1 MRSSIPAT
9 VNATAPHTIDRRFL
23 HEIISTVS
31 SSLELDQVLAAVVRL
46 LSDAS
51 AVHACFVYLLEDGG
65 ERLVLRAASEP
76 YGHLVGQVALERGEG
91 LAWSAIERRAPA
103 FIPEGA
109 HRDPRFKLVPEI
121 DEEVFQSLVSV
132 PMPGR
137 DGEPIGTIT
146 LHTEAP
152 RAFSEAEVEFLAASG
167 ALVAGAVEN
176 ARLYAEARR
185 RVGELEHLAEL
196 SEAAAS
202 AATLEELL
210 PLVAERTRGLL
221 GAAACLVYLSTP
233 TDGELRLRAVS
244 PPEART
250 GARQRIGLSEL
261 GPELA
266 RSGRRATVAVP
277 LVVNDDL
284 LGLLIAEGTAAVD
297 LARSAANQI
306 GVAIKKIEVIEEL
319 LEKNLI
325 RDFFEALASRHTSA
339 ALGPRAERLGT
350 DLERPHAV
358 LIAAAADERL
368 ERRLKAVFPGALI
381 DRHADTLR
389 ALLPV
394 GSGGASRLLAELRRL
409 HDALGDAPALGISNP
424 CAGAASYPGGFEE
437 ARYAL
442 VGATVLHQHPAVV
455 GYDELGV
462 YQYLLRM
469 AIDPGMRD
477 SQRDA
482 LTRLLV
488 YDAEHG
494 TALLETLEQF
504 LRRRGNISATSEAMY
519 IHPNTLRQRL
529 RRIGELTGIDLGRD
543 DWLMVELAIKL
554 LKLQRALGDDAHI
567 PDARGM

>member
-1 MRSSIPAT
+1 VTS
-9 VNATAPHTIDRRFL
+9 TAPHTIDRRFL

-31 SSLELDQVLAAVVRL
+31 SSLELEQVLAAVVRL

-51 AVHACFVYLLEDGG
+51 AVHACFVYLLEDDRT
-65 ERLVLRAASEP
+65 RLVLRAASDP
-76 YGHLVGQVALERGEG
+76 YGHLAGKIVLERGEG
-91 LAWSAIERRAPA
+91 LAWTAVERREPA

-109 HRDPRFKLVPEI
+109 DRDPRFKFVPEI
-121 DEEVFQSLVSV
+121 DQERFQSLVSV

-137 DGEPIGTIT
+137 DGTPIGTIT

-152 RAFSEAEVEFLAASG
+152 REFSESEVEFLASSG

-185 RVGELEHLAEL
+185 RVAELEHLAEL

-202 AATLEELL
+202 ASTLDELL
-210 PLVAERTRGLL
+210 PVVAERTRALL
-221 GAAACLVYLSTP
+221 GASTCLVYLKRASG
-233 TDGELRLRAVS
+233 GELELRHAS
-244 PPEART
+244 PVEALP
-250 GARQRIGLSEL
+250 GARSVLGVSEL

-266 RSGRRATVAVP
+266 RSGRHATVAVP
-277 LVVNDDL
+277 LIVNGDL
-284 LGLLIAEGTAAVD
+284 LGLLIAQDTEAIE

-325 RDFFEALASRHTSA
+325 RDFFDQLANRHAVGSVD
-339 ALGPRAERLGT
+339 PRAARLGC
-350 DLERPHAV
+350 DLERPHVVA
-358 LIAAAADERL
+358 IAAAADEQL
-368 ERRLKAVFPGALI
+368 ERRLKAAFPAALI

-389 ALLPV
+389 ALVPV
-394 GSGGASRLLAELRRL
+394 GAGGAARAVAEMRRVHEGLANP
-409 HDALGDAPALGISNP
+409 PAIGLSNP

-442 VGATVLHQHPAVV
+442 VGAAVLHERPAVV
-455 GYDELGV
+455 GYEDLGV

-469 AIDPGMRD
+469 AVDPGTRD
-477 SQRDA
+477 RQRDA

-488 YDAEHG
+488 YDQEHH
-494 TALLETLEQF
+494 TALLGTLERF
-504 LRRRGNISATSEAMY
+504 LLRRGNISATSEDLY

-529 RRIGELTGIDLGRD
+529 RRIHDVSGIDLARD
-543 DWLMVELAIKL
+543 DWLVVELALKLIKL
-554 LKLQRALGDDAHI
+554 ARVLGTDAHT
-567 PDARGM
+567 PEHPGM